1 MIIINFRLVKRGGDV
16 LSFVEEEVTIPIDA
30 DKAQQLCIINKQ
42 IFASTAIIF
51 AILITI
57 LVLKGFKKVLFIE
70 DLEEIE
76 RITTINDRLVK
87 FSILIVLIVSFYYLY
102 QSLENY
108 QTSCDYVEKNYV
120 VANTLSV
127 LAAIIKFWTIYSSSN
142 NTLNEEETETEII

>member
-1 MIIINFRLVKRGGDV
+1 M
-16 LSFVEEEVTIPIDA
+16 SFVEEEVDIPIDA

-57 LVLKGFKKVLFIE
+57 IVLKGFKKILFIE
-70 DLEEIE
+70 DSEEIE
-76 RITTINDRLVK
+76 RITTINNGLVK

-108 QTSCDYVEKNYV
+108 QTSCDCVDKNYV

-142 NTLNEEETETEII
+142 ATLNEEETETELT

>member
-1 MIIINFRLVKRGGDV
+1 MSLVEKE
-16 LSFVEEEVTIPIDA
+16 LTIPINT

-51 AILITI
+51 DVLITI
-57 LVLKGFKKVLFIE
+57 LILKGIKKILCIE
-70 DLEEIE
+70 DLVEIE
-76 RITTINDRLVK
+76 RITTNNNRLVK

-142 NTLNEEETETEII
+142 NTLSEEETETEII